1 MLQSNLKL
9 VKFEIWESNIQ
20 HERTPKKKGQV
31 NKHERAEN

>member
-20 HERTPKKKGQV
+20 HERTPKKKKG
-31 NKHERAEN
+31 R